1 MGDRYLDSGAAS
13 SASPYE
19 TTATAAL
26 SLVTYDA
33 LALAVDETIFVAH
46 NHSFSA
52 GTTQILTAGANATA
66 LAPQRVICVSD
77 LGTNAT
83 PVTAP
88 SAIENRAA
96 AGSAANT
103 SIEGYWAFHGVKFTF
118 TGAGSTSLLI
128 LGATQG
134 GPHNITMDTCLLGGA
149 SSSSAA
155 GIRLGATANTA
166 NDETQIVLDNCVFG
180 PTHANNKISF
190 AHGQHRAHNLSINTT
205 DATPVSLFA
214 VSSGITFDALVENS
228 DLSNATMTNFFS
240 SAGAVC
246 GVFNARN
253 IRLASGVVLCT
264 DDITAPGLKFIA
276 RDITVGTTYV
286 PFYSRTYAGEVIH
299 ETTILPTSTGDR
311 MTLRD
316 DASEAYTMRLVSANG
331 SYWQP
336 LYSDWININ
345 VEDTATAI
353 TPFAEILVSG
363 DGAAALTDREVWLE
377 VDAKNVAGTNNHQA
391 ARLTDSAGIVAAG
404 TAQAAGTITFTGHGY
419 ATPRYHKLALGA
431 AITPTQKGCIRVRV
445 ALAKVGTIY
454 IGQVGVA

>member
-1 MGDRYLDSGAAS
+1 M
-13 SASPYE
+13 
-19 TTATAAL
+19 
-26 SLVTYDA
+26 
-33 LALAVDETIFVAH
+33 
-46 NHSFSA
+46 
-52 GTTQILTAGANATA
+52 
-66 LAPQRVICVSD
+66 ICVSD
-77 LGTNAT
+77 IGTNAT
-83 PVTAP
+83 PVTVP
-88 SAIENRAA
+88 SAVEQSSVNGNAITFEGFWKIHGMVFGNS
-96 AGSAANT
+96 GS
-103 SIEGYWAFHGVKFTF
+103 
-118 TGAGSTSLLI
+118 GAQGGIGLGSTAL
-128 LGATQG
+128 
-134 GPHNITMDTCLLGGA
+134 GPHNITLDTCQIGG
-149 SSSSAA
+149 SSSTGTFS
-155 GIRLGATANTA
+155 GVSLGATPSVN
-166 NDETQIVLDNCVFG
+166 NDETEIRLHNCVYRPRSTG
-180 PTHANNKISF
+180 NKLLLM
-190 AHGQHRAHNLSINTT
+190 HGRHRINNLSINTT
-205 DATPVSLFA
+205 DATPTSLFTTYA
-214 VSSGITFDALVENS
+214 GVTFDALVENC
-228 DLSNATMTNFFS
+228 DLSNAASTNFFNS
-240 SAGAVC
+240 SGAAS

-253 IRLASGVVLCT
+253 IRLAAGVVLCT
-264 DDITAPGLKFIA
+264 NDITAPGLKFIG

-419 ATPRYHKLALGA
+419 ATPRTHKLALGA
-431 AITPTQKGCIRVRV
+431 AITPTQKGLIRVRV

-454 IGQVGVA
+454 IGKVGVA